1 MSFSDFERDDYL
13 FDDDEPIRRR
23 RKVNHCNSGHSTPRV
38 QNQANTEPLG
48 CGVVGILIIL
58 LFVVLTLFS

>member
-13 FDDDEPIRRR
+13 FDDDEPTRRR
-23 RKVNHCNSGHSTPRV
+23 RKVYHRNPVHPTPRI
-38 QNQANTEPLG
+38 QNQANKEPLG